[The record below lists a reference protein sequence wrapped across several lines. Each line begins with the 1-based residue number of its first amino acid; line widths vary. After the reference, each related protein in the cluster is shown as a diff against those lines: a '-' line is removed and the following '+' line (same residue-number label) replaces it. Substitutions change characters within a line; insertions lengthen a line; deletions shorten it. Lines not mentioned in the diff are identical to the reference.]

1 MRAIR
6 GWLGVSRVRPSSKRL
21 YATQASSIPQL
32 LAILRQNPELSEQ
45 DAKNELRWM
54 NQAVD
59 HEPSLLDER
68 SRDATIMDMVTRR
81 SRCEPLQYILGLFAL
96 IVHARIRV

>member
-1 MRAIR
+1 
-6 GWLGVSRVRPSSKRL
+6 
-21 YATQASSIPQL
+21 
-32 LAILRQNPELSEQ
+32 
-45 DAKNELRWM
+45 M